1 MVYPGDPLQGTMAV
15 DDFGLGEVSLNFL
28 YQSIR
33 SGVKMA
39 RMNEANV
46 EVEYQYTE
54 AEYLAANRLF
64 LFRTPNV
71 MLRLIVF
78 AIFALMSA
86 VLFSLL
92 FSDLFPLWAGAGIV
106 ILFLAALFFNVL
118 VGLPRKYFRGNA
130 NFRDKYQIT
139 FSDDGLHVRT
149 TQIDSKQSWSLY
161 TKAFEGHD
169 MYLLIYGTDI
179 RMMTMVPKR
188 AFKSADQ
195 ENLFR
200 AMIKRHITDH
210 SGVKQIASMETE
222 YTPSSLTPPDWR

>member
-1 MVYPGDPLQGTMAV
+1 
-15 DDFGLGEVSLNFL
+15 
-28 YQSIR
+28 
-33 SGVKMA
+33 MA
-39 RMNEANV
+39 RMNGSLV
-46 EVEYQYTE
+46 EVEYQYSE

-64 LFRTPNV
+64 LFRTPTA

-78 AIFALMSA
+78 FFVALMSA
-86 VLFSLL
+86 VLLSFLL
-92 FSDLFPLWAGAGIV
+92 TDLFPLWAGFGII
-106 ILFLAALFFNVL
+106 ILFIAALFYNVF
-118 VGLPRKYFRGNA
+118 VALPRKYFRGNA

-149 TQIDSKQSWSLY
+149 SQIDSKQGWGLY

-169 MYLLIYGTDI
+169 MYLLIYGTDL

-210 SGVKQIASMETE
+210 SGLKQITPNETE
-222 YTPSSLTPPDWR
+222 YTPPSLTPPDWR